1 MKSETMIASI
11 DAEFKPDFKEEEKS
25 GSYNEALSELPAA
38 LVQFI
43 NEANESLIE
52 GIKPTFD
59 PSTEQYVLT
68 CYERGIGQEE
78 IAEVVLIPFE
88 QKIKTIQKLE
98 CAKEVAKNKKDNK
111 AVAQYEKQI
120 KSINLRMNKFEETI
134 LWKAYQSNIH
144 RNRILDVFDVV
155 FHPLLHKV
163 SLDFKSKN
171 CQDIPLDELYGQV
184 RAVFIFLIRDNNSDD
199 AIAPRSNA
207 SDFDPEKGNLGKYI
221 MGRCLLILH
230 EYLNFLQGKSDYD
243 VKSQNKIVRF
253 QDSFYVENGRYP
265 TEEELKVGIGF
276 SDKKLK
282 QVREV
287 SMRQNE
293 QVSLSEAR
301 TNVHGDGVTNLD
313 ILEANYSALSTVS
326 AEDEALENKKNADI
340 LKAVAKLKNKDN
352 YFDICIDR
360 YEGKSKVE
368 MAAKY
373 GVEVYEITKCINE
386 IKDYLKDELS
396 DYAGDINLEFLA
408 FS

>member
-11 DAEFKPDFKEEEKS
+11 DAEFKPDFKVEGTS
-25 GSYNEALSELPAA
+25 EAFDELPAA
-38 LVQFI
+38 LTQFF
-43 NEANESLIE
+43 NEANESLMM
-52 GIKPTFD
+52 GIKPTLD

-134 LWKAYQSNIH
+134 LWKAYQSDLH

-155 FHPLLHKV
+155 FHPLLHRV
-163 SLDFKSKN
+163 ALDFKSKN

-184 RAVFIFLIRDNNSDD
+184 RAVFIFLIRDNNSDE
-199 AIAPRSNA
+199 APAPRSNA

-230 EYLNFLQGKSDYD
+230 EYLNFLQGKSGYD

-265 TEEELKVGIGF
+265 TEEELKAGIGF

-287 SMRQNE
+287 SIRQNE

-313 ILEANYSALSTVS
+313 ILEANYSALSTAS

-396 DYAGDINLEFLA
+396 DYAEDINLEFLA
-408 FS
+408 FN

>member
-11 DAEFKPDFKEEEKS
+11 DAEFKPDFKVEGTS
-25 GSYNEALSELPAA
+25 EAFDELPAA
-38 LVQFI
+38 LTQFF
-43 NEANESLIE
+43 NEANESLMM
-52 GIKPTFD
+52 GIKPTLD

-111 AVAQYEKQI
+111 SVAQYEKQI

-134 LWKAYQSNIH
+134 LWKAYQSDLH

-155 FHPLLHKV
+155 FHPLLHRV
-163 SLDFKSKN
+163 ALDFKSKN

-184 RAVFIFLIRDNNSDD
+184 RAVFIFLIKDNNSDE

-230 EYLNFLQGKSDYD
+230 EYLNFLQGKSGYD

-265 TEEELKVGIGF
+265 TEEELKAGIGF

-326 AEDEALENKKNADI
+326 AEEEAFKNKKNTDI
-340 LKAVAKLKNKDN
+340 LRAVAKLKNKDN